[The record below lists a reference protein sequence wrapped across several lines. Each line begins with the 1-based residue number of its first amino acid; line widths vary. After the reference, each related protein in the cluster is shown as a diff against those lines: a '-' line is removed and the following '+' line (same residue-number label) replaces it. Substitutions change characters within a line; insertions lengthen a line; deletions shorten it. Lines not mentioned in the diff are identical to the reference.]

1 MNLPIGSYNKIAKA
15 SGRKAIA
22 EIKVIGVSKDPNDAV
37 DFIFKVSP
45 EYAKAKAE
53 RIQLQ
58 EFRKS
63 LKSLIMA
70 KHLDKPLG
78 AQEREAYAAD
88 EYQQLLKGLAEAV
101 ENEAKLE
108 WQLEAAKLRIEI
120 WRTKS
125 ANDRMEGKV
134 TL

>member
-1 MNLPIGSYNKIAKA
+1 M
-15 SGRKAIA
+15 
-22 EIKVIGVSKDPNDAV
+22 SKDPNDAV
-37 DFIFKVSP
+37 NFIFNKAP

-53 RIQLQ
+53 RVQLQ

-63 LKSLIMA
+63 LKSLMMA

-78 AQEREAYAAD
+78 AQEREAYAAP
-88 EYQQLLKGLAEAV
+88 EYQELLKGLAVAV
-101 ENEAKLE
+101 ENEALLE
-108 WQLEAAKLRIEI
+108 WQLEAAKMRVDI

-125 ANDRMEGKV
+125 ANERIEGKI

>member
-1 MNLPIGSYNKIAKA
+1 M
-15 SGRKAIA
+15 
-22 EIKVIGVSKDPNDAV
+22 SKDPNDAV

-45 EYAKAKAE
+45 EFAKAKAE
-53 RIQLQ
+53 RVQLQ

-63 LKSLIMA
+63 LKALLMA

-88 EYQQLLKGLAEAV
+88 EYQQLLKDLAAAV
-101 ENEAKLE
+101 ELEAQLE
-108 WQLEAAKLRIEI
+108 WQLEAAKMRVDI

-134 TL
+134 TT

>member
-1 MNLPIGSYNKIAKA
+1 M
-15 SGRKAIA
+15 
-22 EIKVIGVSKDPNDAV
+22 SKDPNDSV
-37 DFIFKVSP
+37 DFIFRTAPVF
-45 EYAKAKAE
+45 AKAKAE

-63 LKSLIMA
+63 LKALLMA
-70 KHLDKPLG
+70 RHLDKPLG
-78 AQEREAYAAD
+78 AQEREAYSAA
-88 EYQQLLKGLAEAV
+88 EYQELLKGLAVAV
-101 ENEAKLE
+101 QNEAKLE
-108 WQLEAAKLRIEI
+108 WQLEAAKMRVEI

>member
-1 MNLPIGSYNKIAKA
+1 M
-15 SGRKAIA
+15 
-22 EIKVIGVSKDPNDAV
+22 SKDPNDAV
-37 DFIFKVSP
+37 DFIFKISP
-45 EYAKAKAE
+45 QYAKAKAE
-53 RIQLQ
+53 RVQLQ

-63 LKSLIMA
+63 LKSLLMA

-88 EYQQLLKGLAEAV
+88 EYQQLLKGLAAAV
-101 ENEAKLE
+101 ELEAQLE
-108 WQLEAAKLRIEI
+108 WQLEAAKMRIDI

-125 ANDRMEGKV
+125 ANDRLEGKV

>member
-1 MNLPIGSYNKIAKA
+1 M
-15 SGRKAIA
+15 
-22 EIKVIGVSKDPNDAV
+22 KDPNDAV
-37 DFIFKVSP
+37 DFIFKISP
-45 EYAKAKAE
+45 QYAKAKAE
-53 RIQLQ
+53 RVQLQ

-63 LKSLIMA
+63 LKSLLMA

-88 EYQQLLKGLAEAV
+88 EYQQLLKGLAAAV
-101 ENEAKLE
+101 ELEAQLE
-108 WQLEAAKLRIEI
+108 WQLEAAKMRVDI

-125 ANDRMEGKV
+125 ANDRMEGKA

>member
-1 MNLPIGSYNKIAKA
+1 MN
-15 SGRKAIA
+15 
-22 EIKVIGVSKDPNDAV
+22 KDPNDSV
-37 DFIFKVSP
+37 DFIFRTAP
-45 EYAKAKAE
+45 EFAKAKAE

-63 LKSLIMA
+63 LKALLMA

-78 AQEREAYAAD
+78 AQEREAYSAD
-88 EYQQLLKGLAEAV
+88 EYQQLLKGLAVAV

-108 WQLEAAKLRIEI
+108 WQLEAAKMRVEI

>member
-1 MNLPIGSYNKIAKA
+1 M
-15 SGRKAIA
+15 
-22 EIKVIGVSKDPNDAV
+22 KDPNDAV
-37 DFIFKVSP
+37 DFIFKISP
-45 EYAKAKAE
+45 QYAKAKAE
-53 RIQLQ
+53 RVQLQ

-63 LKSLIMA
+63 LKSLLMA

-88 EYQQLLKGLAEAV
+88 EYQQLLKGLAAAV
-101 ENEAKLE
+101 ELEAQLE
-108 WQLEAAKLRIEI
+108 WQLEAAKMRVDI

>member
-1 MNLPIGSYNKIAKA
+1 M
-15 SGRKAIA
+15 
-22 EIKVIGVSKDPNDAV
+22 SKDPNDAV

-78 AQEREAYAAD
+78 AQEREAYSAD
-88 EYQQLLKGLAEAV
+88 EYQQLLKGLAVAV

-125 ANDRMEGKV
+125 ANDRMEGRA
-134 TL
+134 TQ

>member
-1 MNLPIGSYNKIAKA
+1 M
-15 SGRKAIA
+15 
-22 EIKVIGVSKDPNDAV
+22 SKDPNDAV
-37 DFIFKVSP
+37 DFIFKTAP

-63 LKSLIMA
+63 MKSLIMA

-88 EYQQLLKGLAEAV
+88 EYQQLLKGLAVAV
-101 ENEAKLE
+101 EKEAHLE
-108 WQLEAAKLRIEI
+108 WQLEAAKMRVEI

-125 ANDRMEGKV
+125 ANDRTEGKI